1 MPYPTLSC
9 FILWQRV
16 LSHTKGPNPHN
27 LLYVL
32 WQKGPIP
39 HKRVYPHFYR
49 LNLFSVAR
57 ILCNDVAQIESQHSR
72 VFWFTLTKHSYHHDN
87 SSCTWVWRNISHQN
101 STSLFYK
108 ESFNDKYF
116 KEALFLQQ
124 KIEHTFKNKS
134 KEYIGRED
142 DRGINTDKKNNIK
155 ALFDLIP
162 ANRREFYN
170 NIKTNDNAV
179 DLIVSH

>member
-1 MPYPTLSC
+1 MIN
-9 FILWQRV
+9 IL
-16 LSHTKGPNPHN
+16 K
-27 LLYVL
+27 
-32 WQKGPIP
+32 
-39 HKRVYPHFYR
+39 
-49 LNLFSVAR
+49 
-57 ILCNDVAQIESQHSR
+57 
-72 VFWFTLTKHSYHHDN
+72 KHS
-87 SSCTWVWRNISHQN
+87 
-101 STSLFYK
+101 
-108 ESFNDKYF
+108 
-116 KEALFLQQ
+116 FLQQ
-124 KIEHTFKNKS
+124 KIERTFKNKS